1 MGAPSGFTFRLVPL
15 TLSLLETR
23 GLRAAERA
31 FVLEGLPEGA
41 GTVPVV
47 TAPLPA
53 IGRFLE
59 RAEAAMGVPSL
70 GLVLAQSVPRGTYA
84 WLEFIA
90 RLAPTLEE
98 GMKSVG
104 RFYRLVNKGADIAYV
119 ERGDL
124 AGLDIRVHGRSDG
137 WGRQLNEYTVALFHR
152 ITRELAPAWK
162 PTHVWFSHDVPEWD
176 VVQDLSAFF
185 GVRPSFGV
193 PTSGFD
199 GPGELVDVQLPTAD
213 AALRGLL
220 RDQALQ
226 ALVAEVPL
234 AALVSKVRDE
244 IRRRLGAEALSI
256 ESIAASLGLTA
267 RTLQRRLR
275 DEGSTY
281 QSVLDGVRAQA
292 AKDWLANAHRS
303 VTELAAKLGYSEPG
317 ALDRA
322 FRRWTGKTPTEWRA
336 APSG

>member
-1 MGAPSGFTFRLVPL
+1 MGAPQDFTFRLVPL
-15 TLSLLETR
+15 TCGLLEAR
-23 GLRAAERA
+23 GVSAAERA
-31 FVLEGLPEGA
+31 FLLEELPEGA
-41 GTVPVV
+41 GMARVV
-47 TAPLPA
+47 TAPLPV
-53 IGRFLE
+53 IHRFLE

-70 GLVLAQSVPRGTYA
+70 GLVLAQAVPRGTYA
-84 WLEFIA
+84 WIEFIA

-124 AGLDIRVHGRSDG
+124 AGLDIAVHGRSDG

-162 PTHVWFSHDVPEWD
+162 PRHVWFSHDVPGWD

-199 GPGELVDVQLPTAD
+199 GPGALVDVELPTAD

-226 ALVAEVPL
+226 ALAAEVPL

-256 ESIAASLGLTA
+256 ESIAVSLGLTA

-303 VTELAAKLGYSEPG
+303 VTELTAKLGYSEPS

>member
-1 MGAPSGFTFRLVPL
+1 MAAQPDFTFRLVPL
-15 TLSLLETR
+15 TLSLLEAR
-23 GLRAAERA
+23 GVGAAERA
-31 FVLEGLPEGA
+31 SLVEGLPDGA
-41 GTVPVV
+41 ATSALV
-47 TAPLPA
+47 TAPLRD
-53 IGRFLE
+53 IQRFLE
-59 RAEAAMGVPSL
+59 RAEAAAQAPSL
-70 GLVLAQSVPRGTYA
+70 GVLLAQSVPRGTYA
-84 WLEFIA
+84 WIEFIA

-119 ERGDL
+119 ERGDI
-124 AGLDIRVHGRSDG
+124 AGLDITVHGRKDG

-152 ITRELAPAWK
+152 ITRELVPAWK
-162 PTHVWFSHDVPEWD
+162 PTHVWFAHDAPDWD

-199 GPGELVDVQLPTAD
+199 GPGALVDVQLPTAD
-213 AALRGLL
+213 AALRALL

-226 ALVAEVPL
+226 ALSAEVPL
-234 AALVSKVRDE
+234 AALAAKVRDE
-244 IRRRLGAEALSI
+244 VSRRLGREAVSVDA
-256 ESIAASLGLTA
+256 IASSLGLTV

-275 DEGSTY
+275 DEGLSY
-281 QSVLDGVRAQA
+281 QAVLDGVRAQA
-292 AKDWLANAHRS
+292 AKDWLANARRS
-303 VTELAAKLGYSEPG
+303 VTELAAKLGYSEAG

-336 APSG
+336 AGSP